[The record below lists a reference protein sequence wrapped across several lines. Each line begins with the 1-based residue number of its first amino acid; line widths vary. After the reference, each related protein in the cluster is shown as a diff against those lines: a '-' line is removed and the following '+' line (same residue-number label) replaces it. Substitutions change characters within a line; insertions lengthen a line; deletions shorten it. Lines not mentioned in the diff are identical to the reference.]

1 MCTFSDPVTVA
12 RLAQPTVP
20 GAGIMGSTLPSW
32 YASCQY
38 SGELDAEIAAE
49 WGEFI
54 QLGQIDLVTHESVR
68 HYRICSRRLILGH

>member
-1 MCTFSDPVTVA
+1 M
-12 RLAQPTVP
+12 L
-20 GAGIMGSTLPSW
+20 SW

-68 HYRICSRRLILGH
+68 HYRICSRRPILGY